1 MILFVVLTPSQTSL
15 ISFLEKVGLAIV
27 FILCCIIGISFTI
40 RPNWIRHYFPKTKN
54 LEKNIQLD
62 FKRSFQGHHP
72 DCLIFKNHTI
82 QLRGKTWCAGC
93 LGLFIG
99 LCSAI
104 VIMILYLITDIQLTN
119 VMSLLFLIFG
129 LFTLAVVFIEILHRS
144 RHAIVHVFIN
154 SLMPVSFFLITIAV
168 SSITGEFI
176 YGFFS
181 ILMCFLW
188 LDTRI
193 HFSKS
198 RHRILC
204 TECSESCKMFTVPI

>member
-1 MILFVVLTPSQTSL
+1 MNLFVVLTPSQTSS

-40 RPNWIRHYFPKTKN
+40 HPNWIRHYFPKTKN
-54 LEKNIQLD
+54 LEKNIQLG

-72 DCLIFKNHTI
+72 DCLIFQNHTI
-82 QLRGKTWCAGC
+82 QMMGKNWCAGC

-104 VIMILYLITDIQLTN
+104 VIFILYMMTDIQLTN
-119 VMSLLFLIFG
+119 VMSFHFLIFG

-144 RHAIVHVFIN
+144 RHAIVHIFIN

-168 SSITGEFI
+168 GSITGEFI
-176 YGFFS
+176 YGLFS

-198 RHRILC
+198 RHSILC